1 MESFYNQKTF
11 DFVCIATKNE
21 NFTKMELKYC
31 KGDYK
36 KEFLEYLAEIFETDP
51 KYSDKCMA
59 TQYILKNQIMII
71 NDINSVNFPNKKLLK
86 QIIDN
91 NFHSALFIPIYKNGK
106 IDAGIGL
113 CVKYKNYF
121 NKVCLSIFKEIKEDI
136 EYAIKKIEDY
146 TLLDLLKEAIDK
158 TYSWI
163 LITDENAN
171 ILYANKSVEE
181 ISGYKAEELLG
192 KNPRIFKSG
201 FHSIRYFKIMW
212 DKLTSNIP
220 VETVI
225 INRKKDGNL
234 FYLKDKIIPVFSHEG
249 KKYYISLGEDI
260 TKEKIL
266 EEKLKED
273 FLTKLPNRN
282 EFIYKILN
290 SIDKKETY
298 AFIIIDLK
306 DFKIFNQINGIEQ
319 GDYILRKFAEFLK
332 TFFHTED
339 IIARIGA
346 DEFAV
351 FIKYKSLDEILSII
365 KNFNTKIK
373 TLEEFQNKIAVNIG
387 IALYPNDDTDIVKLL
402 DKAYLALELAKEKG
416 EFTYE
421 FFSSQINEQI
431 LKYTQTKNLLKT
443 ALKNK
448 EFIYYFQPYVDSKN
462 FKIVGAETLIRIKH
476 NNKIIYP
483 NSFIDYAE
491 NSGFIKTIEKQM
503 FPKFLEY
510 LQQINI
516 PLSFNI
522 SGKSLTDEEH
532 IKNLFK
538 KIHNLPINIEL
549 TEREIAGDIEYTKK
563 IFNYFKNK
571 KFRLSIDDF
580 GTGYSSFSY
589 LKDLP
594 ADYLKIDISFVRNIE
609 NSKKDY
615 AIVETIIDFAHKFNM
630 KTIAEGVENINQL
643 KLLQNA
649 ECDYIQGFYF
659 YKPMPFNE
667 FKSLL

>member
-1 MESFYNQKTF
+1 MT
-11 DFVCIATKNE
+11 
-21 NFTKMELKYC
+21 
-31 KGDYK
+31 
-36 KEFLEYLAEIFETDP
+36 
-51 KYSDKCMA
+51 
-59 TQYILKNQIMII
+59 
-71 NDINSVNFPNKKLLK
+71 
-86 QIIDN
+86 
-91 NFHSALFIPIYKNGK
+91 
-106 IDAGIGL
+106 
-113 CVKYKNYF
+113 
-121 NKVCLSIFKEIKEDI
+121 
-136 EYAIKKIEDY
+136 
-146 TLLDLLKEAIDK
+146 
-158 TYSWI
+158 
-163 LITDENAN
+163 
-171 ILYANKSVEE
+171 
-181 ISGYKAEELLG
+181 
-192 KNPRIFKSG
+192 
-201 FHSIRYFKIMW
+201 
-212 DKLTSNIP
+212 
-220 VETVI
+220 
-225 INRKKDGNL
+225 
-234 FYLKDKIIPVFSHEG
+234 
-249 KKYYISLGEDI
+249 
-260 TKEKIL
+260 
-266 EEKLKED
+266 
-273 FLTKLPNRN
+273 
-282 EFIYKILN
+282 
-290 SIDKKETY
+290 
-298 AFIIIDLK
+298 
-306 DFKIFNQINGIEQ
+306 
-319 GDYILRKFAEFLK
+319 
-332 TFFHTED
+332 
-339 IIARIGA
+339 
-346 DEFAV
+346 
-351 FIKYKSLDEILSII
+351 
-365 KNFNTKIK
+365 
-373 TLEEFQNKIAVNIG
+373 
-387 IALYPNDDTDIVKLL
+387 
-402 DKAYLALELAKEKG
+402 KEKG

-448 EFIYYFQPYVDSKN
+448 EFIYHFQPYVDSKSL
-462 FKIVGAETLIRIKH
+462 KIAGAETFLRIKH

-483 NSFIDYAE
+483 NNFIDNAE

-538 KIHNLPINIEL
+538 KIRNLPINIEL

-571 KFRLSIDDF
+571 KFKLSIDDF

-615 AIVETIIDFAHKFNM
+615 AIVETIIDFAHKFDL